1 MKPHPRV
8 AWQVID
14 GQAVLMDLDKGLALG
29 LNRTGSFLWPRLE
42 GRREEDLA
50 AELSAAYAVEPD
62 RAREDVRSFLDL
74 LRQRGLL
81 EG

>member
-42 GRREEDLA
+42 GRSEEDLVA
-50 AELSAAYAVEPD
+50 DLSAAYAVEPD
-62 RAREDVRSFLDL
+62 WARGDVRSFLDL
-74 LRQRGLL
+74 LRRRGLL